1 MNWLHFTKLM
11 VTFNTSAFQTITAV
25 MKGTCA
31 CFDKDADGE
40 DDDGEEAEQD
50 ELIYEVSPMVV
61 ALRLARLPLEL
72 EAVGSI
78 PAHMNVAR
86 GP

>member
-1 MNWLHFTKLM
+1 
-11 VTFNTSAFQTITAV
+11 

-50 ELIYEVSPMVV
+50 ELIYEVSPLVV
-61 ALRLARLPLEL
+61 ALQFARLPLEL

-78 PAHMNVAR
+78 LAHMNVAR
-86 GP
+86 GPLNKELAILRQRREAYG

>member
-1 MNWLHFTKLM
+1 MNWLHFTKFLM
-11 VTFNTSAFQTITAV
+11 IFNTSAFQTITAV

-61 ALRLARLPLEL
+61 ALSLLGCP
-72 EAVGSI
+72 
-78 PAHMNVAR
+78 
-86 GP
+86 